1 MAEQGPDPDQRR
13 QKRGRDRATDH
24 APAAVKGDLTML
36 NDALPA
42 QERAG
47 EADASV
53 SSAARIVK
61 DAAAR
66 RALVKDRV
74 FDGDPVVELREAIRA
89 KLIYALGKTPESA
102 RDRDWFAATALAMR
116 DRIVDAC
123 HGGTGGTTPDKRVYY
138 LSLEF
143 LIGRLLSDAMNNL
156 RLVETTKAA
165 LRDLGVELSEVE
177 EAEPDA
183 ALGNGGLGRLAA
195 CFMESMAS
203 LSIPAIGYGIR
214 YDHGIFRQSM
224 EDGWQREAPETWL
237 AEGNPWEF
245 ARPESTYRIGFGGT
259 VTMTS
264 NGDQIRRQWHP
275 AETVNAVAYDIPV
288 VGWRGKHV
296 NQLRLWKAESDAP
309 VELARF
315 NGGDHV
321 GAVAGRARAESISR
335 VLYPSDSSAEGQELR
350 LRQEYFFT
358 SASLQDLVRRHLAER
373 GCLKTLPDHAAI
385 QLNDTHPAIA
395 VPELMR
401 LLLEEHDFT
410 WEDAWHVTTNTLGY
424 TNHTLLPEALETWPV
439 ELMERLLPRHMQIIY
454 LINWTH
460 LEEQAQQGRDDAAHV
475 AAVSLIDESH
485 GKRVRM
491 GHLAFFG
498 SRRVNGVSALHS
510 DLLKSTLFKPL
521 HELEPDK
528 IVNKTNGITF
538 RRWLHNANPELTA
551 LCVETLGEGVLDDP
565 ELLRGLADHAD
576 DPDFRKRYAA
586 VRRSKKRRLARII
599 AERTGI
605 AVDPAALFDVQI
617 KRIHE
622 YKRQLLNLVETV
634 ALYQAIKENPQKD
647 WTPRVKIFGGKAAPS
662 YVQAKLIIKLAGDI
676 AKTVNDDPDVAGRL
690 KVVFLPNYSVS
701 LAEAIIPAADLS
713 EQISTAGMEASGTGN
728 MKLALNGALTVGTLD
743 GANIEIR
750 DHVGTDNFFIF
761 GLDAAGVAQRSAEHG
776 YAQRAISASP
786 RLAAA
791 LDAIGSG
798 LFSPEERGR
807 YATLMDGLRYHDPYL
822 LTVDF
827 DDYWRV
833 QREIDA
839 AWKRP
844 TPWWRAAILNTAR
857 MGWFSSDRSMRD
869 YAEEIWRV
877 RVG

>member
-1 MAEQGPDPDQRR
+1 MLKDAIL
-13 QKRGRDRATDH
+13 
-24 APAAVKGDLTML
+24 APAPGEDRSDAPERTTHATFREPAVWDK
-36 NDALPA
+36 PA
-42 QERAG
+42 QPASG
-47 EADASV
+47 DAVAD
-53 SSAARIVK
+53 
-61 DAAAR
+61 
-66 RALVKDRV
+66 
-74 FDGDPVVELREAIRA
+74 LREAIRG
-89 KLIYALGKTPESA
+89 KLAYAIGKTPETA
-102 RDRDWFAATALAMR
+102 RERDWFAATALALR

-123 HGGTGGTTPDKRVYY
+123 QATDASVPNKRVYY

-156 RLVETTKAA
+156 GLVETTRAA
-165 LRDLGVELSEVE
+165 LQSLGVDLGTVEG
-177 EAEPDA
+177 AEPDA

-203 LSIPAIGYGIR
+203 IGIPAMGYGIR
-214 YDHGIFRQSM
+214 YDHGLFRQTF

-245 ARPESTYRIGFGGT
+245 ARPDATYTIGFGGH
-259 VTMTS
+259 VTMAAVS
-264 NGDQIRRQWHP
+264 DGVIRRHWYP
-275 AETVNAVAYDIPV
+275 AETVLAVAHDVPV
-288 VGWRGKHV
+288 VGWKGKTV
-296 NQLRLWKAESDAP
+296 NTLRLWKAESEAP
-309 VELARF
+309 VELAQF

-321 GAVAGRARAESISR
+321 GAVSARMRAEAISR
-335 VLYPSDSSAEGQELR
+335 VLYPSDSSTAGQELR

-358 SASLQDLVRRHLAER
+358 SASLQDLVRRHVAER
-373 GCLKTLPDHAAI
+373 GDVRSLHDHAAI

-401 LLLEEHDFT
+401 ILLEDHGLQ
-410 WEDAWHVTTNTLGY
+410 WEDAWHVTTNTLHY

-454 LINWTH
+454 LINWMH
-460 LEEQAQQGRDDAAHV
+460 LEEQGRHGRQGETNFAAHL
-475 AAVSLIDESH
+475 ASVSLIDESQ
-485 GKRVRM
+485 GRRVRM
-491 GHLAFFG
+491 GHLAFHG
-498 SRRVNGVSALHS
+498 ARRVNGVSALHT
-510 DLLKSTLFKPL
+510 DLMRSTVFRDL
-521 HELEPDK
+521 HALDGDK

-538 RRWLHNANPELTA
+538 RRWLHNANPGLTRLA
-551 LCVETLGEGVLDDP
+551 VEAVGPGVLDDP
-565 ELLRGLADHAD
+565 GLLRGLDAFAE
-576 DPDFRKRYAA
+576 DPAFVKRYAA
-586 VRRSKKRRLARII
+586 ARFSRKQALAEII

-605 AVDPAALFDVQI
+605 EVDPSALFDVQI

-622 YKRQLLNLVETV
+622 YKRQLLNVIETV
-634 ALYQAIKENPQKD
+634 ALYQAIKAEPHKD

-662 YVQAKLIIKLAGDI
+662 YSQAKLIIKLALDV
-676 AKTVNDDPDVAGRL
+676 AKTVNDDPEVADRL

-750 DHVGTDNFFIF
+750 DHVGADNIFIF
-761 GLDAAGVAQRSAEHG
+761 GLDAAGVQARITETN
-776 YAQRAISASP
+776 YAQKAIQASP

-791 LDAIGSG
+791 LDMIASG
-798 LFSPEERGR
+798 RFSPDEPNRFR
-807 YATLMDGLRYHDPYL
+807 PLTDDLRHRDQYL

-827 DDYWRV
+827 DDYWRA

-839 AWKRP
+839 AWKDQAR
-844 TPWWRAAILNTAR
+844 WWAMAIRNTAR
-857 MGWFSSDRSMRD
+857 MAWFSSDRSMRE

-877 RVG
+877 QV